1 MKELN
6 IIEAIK
12 MPVGTEFTI
21 KPSIVSCSCP
31 NVFIN
36 GDKGEKVL
44 VLKNKELV
52 PTAESILSA
61 KFIPIQKPVS
71 FMEAVT
77 SGKNISY
84 RHEEAIFSEGNFGDI
99 YDVLE
104 TLIECNSKDSII
116 KILSSECWYIE
127 D

>member
-1 MKELN
+1 MRELN
-6 IIEAIK
+6 IIEVSK
-12 MPVGTEFTI
+12 MPNGEFEVYY
-21 KPSIVSCSCP
+21 P
-31 NVFIN
+31 
-36 GDKGEKVL
+36 KGK
-44 VLKNKELV
+44 KRD
-52 PTAESILSA
+52 SILKTDLYGNLMDCDGTPFKGAYYNDIIQA

-127 D
+127 N